1 MKRKEGVTR
10 SRRGR
15 PGWGGHFN
23 HKDWKRNG
31 RKMNVPQ
38 NESDLEMLENAARS
52 GDGVAQHRLAMIQC
66 DGDLADYPYGDK
78 SFQAG
83 LIWLKHSAEQGNVI
97 SQYQYGRLCFEWRG
111 DDLFGDGLLAA
122 IAYWERAYA
131 NGSNSNDP
139 DEREAAAM
147 AALEL
152 AELNH
157 YAMLDFGEQFKPD
170 PDKAAVWYERSAR
183 LSNADAA
190 DALSDAIY
198 LENRDVFD
206 WDAGEQHSEVL
217 DKLFEYTKQ
226 AADQGYPYAKV
237 RLAVLYAIGIGVAVD
252 PDKALSLV
260 RDTCSSYPH
269 TVAEHCLKMIKERNM
284 TIRDA
289 LYECRN
295 YIG

>member
-1 MKRKEGVTR
+1 MAG
-10 SRRGR
+10 
-15 PGWGGHFN
+15 
-23 HKDWKRNG
+23 
-31 RKMNVPQ
+31 KMNVAQ
-38 NESDLEMLENAARS
+38 NGSDIERLENAARS
-52 GDGVAQHRLAMIQC
+52 GDGEAQHRLAMIKC
-66 DGDLADYPYGDK
+66 AGDLADYPYGEE

-83 LIWLKHSAEQGNVI
+83 LEWLRHSAERGNVI

-122 IAYWERAYA
+122 IAYWERAYE

-139 DEREAAAM
+139 GERAAAAM

-157 YAMLDFGEQFKPD
+157 YAMLDYGELFKPD
-170 PDKAAVWYERSAR
+170 PDKAVVWYERSAR
-183 LSNADAA
+183 LRNADAA

-198 LENRDVFD
+198 RENRNVFD

-217 DKLFEYTKQ
+217 DKLFEYTKK

-252 PDKALSLV
+252 SDKALSLV
-260 RDTCSSYPH
+260 RETCSSYPH
-269 TVAEHCLKMIKERNM
+269 TMAEQCLKMVKERNM